1 MKNSIAYK
9 LIKKSVASNWY
20 YIVALIVLSVLVAGI
35 TSVSPIFY
43 KKILDE
49 SIPQKDLHSLI
60 FYIFIMAI
68 IPLVN
73 TLLSNIRNKAGFFFS
88 DKCSRGIRR
97 TCFEKVM
104 SIEYPRFEE
113 IGAQKLMNTITRT
126 VGKITELY
134 LYSDF
139 VNFVTNA
146 VQLIVIFIILQ
157 SFSLK
162 ISLAIF
168 IVIPVLYISIK
179 LLANKTGKSQRDFI
193 EHLNKCE
200 KFLLQCFYGMKTIR
214 SYNGQ
219 NSECEYFEDWLK
231 ENGRLGWKVKSTNNL
246 IRLIIP
252 QSISQIVLGVLF
264 VLCASFVM
272 NEKMSVGTLVAIIA
286 YVPSLITAINGLLS
300 INVGKSAI
308 SKMIPDL
315 DAILT
320 ANSEHNPGQINE
332 LSLSENVAE
341 FNNVEFSYGR
351 GDFLLRID
359 DLKIEKG
366 DFVAIVGTSGG
377 GKTSILDILNK
388 FYPIK
393 GGNIT
398 VLDSNLSAIDPNAL
412 RKMISSV
419 FQDVY
424 VFNKTIAENISY
436 PEKPNTEKIKEVIR
450 LTKLTEFIDSLPE
463 KEKSII
469 SDFGSN
475 FSGGECQ
482 RIALAR
488 ALYKNS
494 DILLLDEPTAALDAV
509 TSEHIIHMLKTH
521 CKNKTIIMI
530 THDIGKAL
538 LASKVVVIENG
549 NFVEC
554 GSPSELLEKR
564 GKFHRLYEA
573 QQNIK
578 DNSD

>member
-1 MKNSIAYK
+1 MKNSVAYK

-20 YIVALIVLSVLVAGI
+20 YIVALIVLSVFVAGI
-35 TSVSPIFY
+35 SSVSPLFY

-60 FYIFIMAI
+60 FYVFIMAI
-68 IPLVN
+68 IPLIN

-88 DKCSRGIRR
+88 DKCSRKIRR
-97 TCFEKVM
+97 ACFENVM
-104 SIEYPRFEE
+104 SMNYPTFEE
-113 IGAQKLMNTITRT
+113 LGSQKLMNTITRT
-126 VGKITELY
+126 IGKITELY

-139 VNFVTNA
+139 VNLVTNA

-162 ISLAIF
+162 ITLAVF
-168 IVIPVLYISIK
+168 IVIPVLYIFIK
-179 LLANKTGKSQRDFI
+179 LLANKTGKSERDFI
-193 EHLNKCE
+193 NNLNKCE
-200 KFLLQCFYGMKTIR
+200 KFLLQCFYGMKTVR
-214 SYNGQ
+214 AYNGQ

-231 ENGRLGWKVKSTNNL
+231 ENARLGWKVKSTNNL
-246 IRLIIP
+246 VRLIIP

-272 NEKMSVGTLVAIIA
+272 NEKMSIGTLVAIIA
-286 YVPSLITAINGLLS
+286 YVPTLISSINGLLS
-300 INVGKSAI
+300 IQVGKSAI

-320 ANSEHNPGQINE
+320 AENEYDARQISDI
-332 LSLSENVAE
+332 SLSENIAE

-351 GDFLLRID
+351 GDFSLKID
-359 DLKIEKG
+359 NLKIERG

-393 GGNIT
+393 SGNIT
-398 VLDSNLSAIDPNAL
+398 ILNTELSSVNPNKL
-412 RKMISSV
+412 RDKIACV
-419 FQDVY
+419 FQDVF

-436 PEKPNTEKIKEVIR
+436 PEKPDAEKIKEVVR

-463 KEKSII
+463 KENSII

-509 TSEHIIHMLKTH
+509 TSEYIINTLKTY

-538 LASKVVVIENG
+538 LASKAVVIENG
-549 NFVEC
+549 NLVEC
-554 GSPSELLEKR
+554 GSPSELLKEH
-564 GKFHRLYEA
+564 GKFNQLYEA
-573 QQNIK
+573 HQHLK
-578 DNSD
+578 DN